1 MNKGQF
7 EAAIAEKAGM
17 SKKDAGKF
25 LDAYQEVVTEE
36 MKKGGKIQ
44 IIGFGTYE
52 VSDRAERVGR
62 NPSTKEK
69 IIIPRS
75 KNTRF
80 KPGKAL
86 KNLPL

>member
-36 MKKGGKIQ
+36 
-44 IIGFGTYE
+44 
-52 VSDRAERVGR
+52 
-62 NPSTKEK
+62 
-69 IIIPRS
+69 
-75 KNTRF
+75 
-80 KPGKAL
+80 
-86 KNLPL
+86 

>member
-1 MNKGQF
+1 
-7 EAAIAEKAGM
+7 
-17 SKKDAGKF
+17 
-25 LDAYQEVVTEE
+25 

-52 VSDRAERVGR
+52 VSERAERVGR
-62 NPSTKEK
+62 NPSTNEE